1 MTQVQASL
9 TVQVDGRPL
18 TPRQA
23 EAVLALFLNGTQRAA
38 ARSLGV
44 SAPVLNRH
52 LRQVE
57 AKAGRPIMECGARG
71 TVLNELGEN
80 IAREQLAL
88 QGKLRERERLVVGC
102 TPLSQELLLQALNVV
117 DPQGEAE
124 VVISEDRHNVNEFQA
139 GMLDLVVLDDP
150 LYAYDVEGAEWEE
163 VGSDRLMHVRQGADY
178 ALYRFG
184 PQRLGYKHLDSL
196 KEGYKVVR
204 TYSSL
209 TALVRSNYSYFVSE
223 SLMARKGHKI
233 RSSTDPTLLAYAILC
248 LYRPGVPKVE
258 ELLRAMR
265 PNART

>member
-1 MTQVQASL
+1 M

-18 TPRQA
+18 TPKQA
-23 EAVLALFLNGTQRAA
+23 EAVLALYLNGTQRAA

-57 AKAGRPIMECGARG
+57 AKTGRPIMECGARG
-71 TVLNELGEN
+71 TVLNELGES

-88 QGKLRERERLVVGC
+88 QGKQRERERMAVGC
-102 TPLSQELLLQALNVV
+102 TPLSQELLLQALNAV

-124 VVISEDRHNVNEFQA
+124 LVISEDRHNMSEFQA

-150 LYAYDVEGAEWEE
+150 IYAYEVEGAEWEE
-163 VGSDRLMHVRQGADY
+163 VGNDRLVHVRRGTDY

-184 PQRLGYKHLDSL
+184 PQRLGYKHLDSI
-196 KEGYKVVR
+196 KEDYRVIR

-209 TALVRSNYSYFVSE
+209 TALVRSNFSFFVSE
-223 SLMARKGHKI
+223 SLLAKKGHKL
-233 RSSTDPTLLAYAILC
+233 RSATDPDVLSYAILC
-248 LYRPGVPKVE
+248 LYRPGSPPVKELMRQLRTKVSG
-258 ELLRAMR
+258 
-265 PNART
+265 

>member
-1 MTQVQASL
+1 MA
-9 TVQVDGRPL
+9 VQVDGRPL
-18 TPRQA
+18 TPKQA

-71 TVLNELGEN
+71 TMLNELGES

-88 QGKLRERERLVVGC
+88 QGKQRERERLAVGC

-124 VVISEDRHNVNEFQA
+124 VVISEDRHNMSEFRA

-150 LYAYDVEGAEWEE
+150 IYAYEMEGAEWEE
-163 VGSDRLMHVRQGADY
+163 VGSDRLVHVRRGTDY

-184 PQRLGYKHLDSL
+184 PQRLGFKHLDST
-196 KEGYKVVR
+196 KETYSVIR

-209 TALVRSNYSYFVSE
+209 AALMRSNYSFFVSE
-223 SLMARKGHKI
+223 SLLAKKGHRL
-233 RSSTDPTLLAYAILC
+233 RSATDPDLLSYAILC
-248 LYRPGVPKVE
+248 LYRPGRPQVE
-258 ELLRAMR
+258 GLMR
-265 PNART
+265 QMRTKAPG